1 MPILTDTAR
10 LFHVIRMRSILLST
24 VLLCAACTD
33 VGSFSTEVGEC
44 YRGIIVDASFIRAG
58 FEPGVKLS
66 LTLDTDALA
75 DGRGTAGI
83 LWTSDG
89 IFDDANI
96 SQMEQLA
103 HDSLSL
109 FQFPQGRIRNYLLYV
124 ATSDGAPATVVISLM
139 ENEEVEVRVM
149 RPKIDLCEDGD
160 EDCENSAS
168 PPALFGVFKLIREAG
183 CTVP

>member
-1 MPILTDTAR
+1 MR
-10 LFHVIRMRSILLST
+10 QMRSILALT

-33 VGSFSTEVGEC
+33 VGSFSTDVGEC
-44 YRGIIVDASFIRAG
+44 YRGIVVDASFVMAG
-58 FEPGVKLS
+58 FKPGVKLS

-75 DGRGTAGI
+75 DGRGTAGV

-89 IFDDANI
+89 IFDDATI

-109 FQFPQGRIRNYLLYV
+109 FQFPQGRIRNYLVYV
-124 ATSDGAPATVVISLM
+124 MASDGAPATVVISLM

-160 EDCENSAS
+160 EDCDDTGS
-168 PPALFGVFKLIREAG
+168 PPALFGVFRLFREAG
-183 CTVP
+183 CAAP

>member
-1 MPILTDTAR
+1 VR
-10 LFHVIRMRSILLST
+10 EMRSILVST

-44 YRGIIVDASFIRAG
+44 YRGIVVDASFVRAG
-58 FEPGVKLS
+58 FEPGAKLS
-66 LTLDTDALA
+66 LTLNTDALA
-75 DGRGTAGI
+75 DGRGTAGV

-124 ATSDGAPATVVISLM
+124 TASDGAPATVVISLM

-149 RPKIDLCEDGD
+149 RPKVDLCEDGD
-160 EDCENSAS
+160 EECDDTDF
-168 PPALFGVFKLIREAG
+168 PPALFGVFRLSREAG
-183 CTVP
+183 CAVP

>member
-1 MPILTDTAR
+1 VREMK
-10 LFHVIRMRSILLST
+10 SILVST
-24 VLLCAACTD
+24 VILCAACTD

-44 YRGIIVDASFIRAG
+44 YRGTIEDASFVRAG
-58 FEPGVKLS
+58 FETGVKLS

-75 DGRGTAGI
+75 DGRGSAGV

-89 IFDDANI
+89 IFDDATI

-124 ATSDGAPATVVISLM
+124 PASDGAPATVVISLM
-139 ENEEVEVRVM
+139 ENEEVEVRIM
-149 RPKIDLCEDGD
+149 RPKIDLCEEGD
-160 EDCENSAS
+160 EDCDNSGS
-168 PPALFGVFKLIREAG
+168 PPALFGVFKLLRETG

>member
-1 MPILTDTAR
+1 MR
-10 LFHVIRMRSILLST
+10 EMRSILLST

-44 YRGIIVDASFIRAG
+44 YRGIVVDASFVRAG

-75 DGRGTAGI
+75 DGRGTAGV

-89 IFDDANI
+89 IFDNATI

-109 FQFPQGRIRNYLLYV
+109 FQFPQGRIRNYLVYV
-124 ATSDGAPATVVISLM
+124 TASDGATATVVISLM
-139 ENEEVEVRVM
+139 ENEEIEVRVM
-149 RPKIDLCEDGD
+149 RPKIDLCEEGD
-160 EDCENSAS
+160 EDCDNSGS
-168 PPALFGVFKLIREAG
+168 PPALFGVFKLLREAG
-183 CTVP
+183 CTVS